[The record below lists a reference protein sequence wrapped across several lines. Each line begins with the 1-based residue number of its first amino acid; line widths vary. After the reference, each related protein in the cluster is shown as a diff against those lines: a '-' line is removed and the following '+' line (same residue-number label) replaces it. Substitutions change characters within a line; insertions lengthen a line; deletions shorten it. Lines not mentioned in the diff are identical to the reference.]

1 MASAPFT
8 IQNCVC
14 IRGGFGNKALF
25 LECEKGEAN
34 TPHSEAQFIAL
45 TSTNKVLMTKLVP
58 KQEVPRFKSG
68 HLKTFPDEF
77 IKHMQKL
84 RNAAVD
90 QLLMQHLVSI
100 DPMGTH
106 TAGQDLPKQANRVEL
121 FKAAAVPKII
131 TIKVDDIR
139 DEKGAL
145 IAPSQAITLHSSDR
159 KDGNVKIKLS
169 EGILTWL
176 QHAVLH
182 SWSDGPADEDTK
194 LHDIIHSRLTHHAP
208 SDGIICTVTPATVT
222 LKRKRS
228 RQQLTIPREHFDDP
242 ETIEESVATAVAAL
256 QVLDKQ
262 PKRNQG
268 AGSSHDDEV
277 NDE

>member
-8 IQNCVC
+8 IQDCLC
-14 IRGGFGNKALF
+14 IRGGFGSQAINV
-25 LECEKGEAN
+25 EYEKGAAN
-34 TPHSEAQFIAL
+34 TPHADAKFILL

-58 KQEVPRFKSG
+58 KQEVPRFPSG

-77 IKHMQKL
+77 IKHLQKL

-90 QLLMQHLVSI
+90 QLLMQHLVSS

-106 TAGQDLPKQANRVEL
+106 TAGQALPKQSNRVEL

-145 IAPSQAITLHSSDR
+145 IAPSRAITLHSSDR
-159 KDGNVKIKLS
+159 KDGPVQMQLS
-169 EGILTWL
+169 EDILTWL

-182 SWSDGPADEDTK
+182 SWGEVPADEDTQ
-194 LHDIIHSRLTHHAP
+194 LHAIIHSHLMHATNINNEI
-208 SDGIICTVTPATVT
+208 SCHVTPTAVT
-222 LKRKRS
+222 LKRKGS
-228 RQQLTIPREHFDDP
+228 RQQLTMPRKRFHP
-242 ETIEESVATAVAAL
+242 ETIEESVVAAVAAL
-256 QVLDKQ
+256 QVLDKR
-262 PKRNQG
+262 PS
-268 AGSSHDDEV
+268 AGSSQELVD

>member
-45 TSTNKVLMTKLVP
+45 TSSNKVLMTKLVP
-58 KQEVPRFKSG
+58 KQEVPRFNSG
-68 HLKTFPDEF
+68 HLKTFPDQF

-90 QLLMQHLVSI
+90 QLLMQHLVRI
-100 DPMGTH
+100 DPMGNH
-106 TAGQDLPKQANRVEL
+106 TAAQGPPKHANRLEL
-121 FKAAAVPKII
+121 FKAADVPKII
-131 TIKVDDIR
+131 TINVDDIR
-139 DEKGAL
+139 NENGAI

-159 KDGNVKIKLS
+159 KAGPVKMKLT
-169 EGILTWL
+169 EDTLTWL

-182 SWSDGPADEDTK
+182 SWGEVPADEDTQ
-194 LHDIIHSRLTHHAP
+194 LRAIVHSHLTHHATNNE
-208 SDGIICTVTPATVT
+208 IICTVTPAAVT
-222 LKRKRS
+222 LKRRRR
-228 RQQLTIPREHFDDP
+228 RQQLTMSQEQFNP
-242 ETIEESVATAVAAL
+242 EIIEESVAAAVAAL
-256 QVLDKQ
+256 QLLDKR
-262 PKRNQG
+262 PKTIQG

-277 NDE
+277 DDE

>member
-45 TSTNKVLMTKLVP
+45 TSSNKVLMTKLVP
-58 KQEVPRFKSG
+58 KQEVPRFNSG
-68 HLKTFPDEF
+68 HLKTFPDQF

-90 QLLMQHLVSI
+90 QLLMQHLVRI

-106 TAGQDLPKQANRVEL
+106 TAAQGLPKNANRLEL
-121 FKAAAVPKII
+121 FKAADVPKII
-131 TIKVDDIR
+131 TINVDDIR
-139 DEKGAL
+139 NENGAI

-159 KDGNVKIKLS
+159 KDGPVKIKLS
-169 EGILTWL
+169 EDILTWL
-176 QHAVLH
+176 KHAILH
-182 SWSDGPADEDTK
+182 SWSDAPAVEDTK
-194 LHDIIHSRLTHHAP
+194 LHDIIHSRLTQHAP
-208 SDGIICTVTPATVT
+208 SDVISCTVTATTVT

-228 RQQLTIPREHFDDP
+228 RQQLSIPREHFYDL
-242 ETIEESVATAVAAL
+242 ETIEDSVERAVAAL
-256 QVLDKQ
+256 EVVDKKR
-262 PKRNQG
+262 KRNQG

>member
-1 MASAPFT
+1 MATPFT
-8 IQNCVC
+8 ITSCVC
-14 IRGGFGNKALF
+14 IRGGYSNKAIF

-45 TSTNKVLMTKLVP
+45 TSSNKVLMTKLVP

-84 RNAAVD
+84 RNSAVD

-106 TAGQDLPKQANRVEL
+106 ADQDLPKHANRVEL

-139 DEKGAL
+139 DENGAL
-145 IAPSQAITLHSSDR
+145 IAPSQAIALHSSDR
-159 KDGNVKIKLS
+159 KDTPVKIKLS
-169 EGILTWL
+169 EHILTWL
-176 QHAVLH
+176 QHAILR
-182 SWSDGPADEDTK
+182 SWSDVPAVEDTK
-194 LHDIIHSRLTHHAP
+194 LHDIIHSRLTQHAP
-208 SDGIICTVTPATVT
+208 SDVIICTVTATTVT

-228 RQQLTIPREHFDDP
+228 RQQLSIPREHFSDL
-242 ETIEESVATAVAAL
+242 ETIEDSVERAVAAL
-256 QVLDKQ
+256 EVVDKKR
-262 PKRNQG
+262 KRNQG

>member
-8 IQNCVC
+8 IQDCLC
-14 IRGGFGNKALF
+14 IRGGFGSQAIYV
-25 LECEKGEAN
+25 EYEKGEAN
-34 TPHSEAQFIAL
+34 TPHSEAKFIAL
-45 TSTNKVLMTKLVP
+45 TATNKVLMTKLVP

-68 HLKTFPDEF
+68 HSKTFPDEF
-77 IKHMQKL
+77 IKHLQNL

-159 KDGNVKIKLS
+159 KDGPVKMKLT
-169 EGILTWL
+169 EDTLTWL

-182 SWSDGPADEDTK
+182 SWGEVPAGEDTQ
-194 LHDIIHSRLTHHAP
+194 LHDIIHSQLTHHATNNE
-208 SDGIICTVTPATVT
+208 ITCTVTPYAVT

-228 RQQLTIPREHFDDP
+228 RQQLTMSREQLNP
-242 ETIEESVATAVAAL
+242 ETVEESVAAAVAAL
-256 QVLDKQ
+256 QLLDKR
-262 PKRNQG
+262 PKTTQG

-277 NDE
+277 DDE